1 MEIDFFPIDISY
13 ETNVAGRAAIQLF
26 GRTINGEK
34 ICVIDPNFEPYFYA
48 VPEDPNQISKLI
60 EQISLLSY
68 EEDNSRFFVTKVE
81 QLKKKILRK
90 DIESLKIYVNH
101 PSAVPQLKRDVK
113 AISGIKETREA
124 DLLFI
129 RRYLIDKNLAP
140 SVLTKVE
147 GDLIERS
154 DLNVDLVIK
163 AKEIKQIV
171 SSEVNKKLKL
181 LAFDIEVYTTEN
193 QYPSDK
199 KDPILMISLVGNN
212 FRKVITWKRFNT
224 NNHDIEFVKDESE
237 LILRFKEIVLEY
249 NPDYL
254 MGYFSDGFDFP
265 YINARAKI
273 NRIPLV
279 FNNHKLKVLNKA
291 GETSSKILG
300 ISHLDIF
307 KFIKNI
313 MSGSLRL
320 DNYTLNNVALE
331 LLKEKK
337 IDLRPDLIG
346 IAWDLGNEEIEKYCE
361 YNLQDSILV
370 FNLADKIIPNIEE
383 LVRLTSIPAFDVC
396 RISYSQLVEGY
407 LIKCSKEYNEIY
419 PNKPDR
425 GTLSLRKTQT
435 YQGAFVFNPNPGLY
449 ENIVVFDFLSLYPS
463 IIVSHNIC
471 TSTLL
476 NGKEENA
483 FETPEILENNSNV
496 KFYFTSKYDGFIP
509 SVLKDVLLKRAKI
522 KSLLKQNKDPILES
536 RSYAL
541 KTIAN
546 ATYGYFAFFGA
557 RWYSKECAMSI
568 TALGRKYILDV
579 IGKAQ
584 GQNIKILYADTDSCF
599 FALEDKSKEFILDF
613 IKQINIELPS
623 FMELELENFYTR
635 AIFVMKKGENEEGAK
650 KKYAL
655 ITEDG
660 KIKVRGF
667 ETIRR
672 DWSYIAKETQK
683 KVLER
688 ILKEKDIE
696 GAFDYVK
703 NIVEDIKN
711 KKIPKDLMIIRT
723 QLKKAVE
730 NYDLIGPHVVIAKK
744 MIDKGLFVA
753 PGSVIQYIVEEG
765 KGLVRDKAV
774 LPEESKSYD
783 SKYYIEN
790 QVLPAVDKIFES
802 VGYETSEFTEEKS
815 QLKLKEFLK

>member
-1 MEIDFFPIDISY
+1 MELDFFPIDLAY
-13 ETNVAGRAAIQLF
+13 ETNIVGRAAIQLF
-26 GRTINGEK
+26 GRTINNEK

-48 VPEDPNQISKLI
+48 IPENHELI
-60 EQISLLSY
+60 TRLIGQISLLSY
-68 EEDNSRFFVTKVE
+68 EEDNSRFFVTKIE
-81 QLKKKILRK
+81 QVKKKVLRK
-90 DIESLKIYVNH
+90 EIDALKIYVNH
-101 PSAVPQLKRDVK
+101 PSAVPQLKREVK
-113 AISGIKETREA
+113 LINGIKEIREA

-129 RRYLIDKNLAP
+129 RRYLIDKNLVP
-140 SVLTKVE
+140 SLLTKVE

-154 DLNVDLVIK
+154 DLNVDLVIR
-163 AKEIKQIV
+163 AKDIKQVI
-171 SSEVNKKLKL
+171 STESNEKLKL
-181 LAFDIEVYTTEN
+181 LAFDIEVYTLEN
-193 QYPSDK
+193 QYPSDN
-199 KDPILMISLVGNN
+199 KDPILMISLVGDN
-212 FRKVITWKRFNT
+212 FQKVITWKEFKT
-224 NNHDIEFVKDESE
+224 DKDYIEFVKNESE
-237 LILRFKEIVLEY
+237 LILKFKEILLDY

-254 MGYFSDGFDFP
+254 IGYFSDGFDLP
-265 YINARAKI
+265 YIKARAKI
-273 NRIPLV
+273 NKIPLI
-279 FNNHKLKVLNKA
+279 FNNHNLQISTK
-291 GETSSKILG
+291 GRETIAKILG

-313 MSGSLRL
+313 MAGSLRL
-320 DNYTLNNVALE
+320 DNYTLNNVSLE

-346 IAWDLGNEEIEKYCE
+346 VAWDLGNEEIEKYCE

-370 FNLADKIIPNIEE
+370 LKLADKIIPNIEE
-383 LVRLTSIPAFDVC
+383 LVRLTSTPAFDVC
-396 RISYSQLVEGY
+396 RMGYSQLVENY
-407 LIKCSKEYNEIY
+407 LIKCSKDYNELY

-449 ENIVVFDFLSLYPS
+449 ENIAVFDFLSLYPS

-471 TSTLL
+471 LSTLL
-476 NGKEENA
+476 NEFEENS
-483 FETPEILENNSNV
+483 FETPEILENNSKV

-509 SVLKDVLLKRAKI
+509 TVLKDVLLKRSKI
-522 KSLLKQNKDPILES
+522 KALLKQNKDPILES

-541 KTIAN
+541 KTVAN

-568 TALGRKYILDV
+568 TSLGRKYIQEV
-579 IGKAQ
+579 IEKAQ
-584 GQNIKILYADTDSCF
+584 SKNIKILYADTDSIF
-599 FALEDKSKEFILDF
+599 ISLEDKSKDFIKEF

-623 FMELELENFYTR
+623 FMELELENFYSR

-655 ITEDG
+655 ISEDG

-683 KVLER
+683 KVLEL
-688 ILKEKDIE
+688 ILKNKDIE
-696 GAFDYVK
+696 GAFNYVK
-703 NIVEDIKN
+703 NVIEDIKN
-711 KKIPKDLMIIRT
+711 KKISNDLMIIRT
-723 QLKKAVE
+723 QLKKEVG

-744 MIDKGLFVA
+744 MQDKGLLVP
-753 PGSVIQYIVEEG
+753 PGSVIRYIVEDG
-765 KGLVRDKAV
+765 KGLIRDKAV

-802 VGYETSEFTEEKS
+802 VGYDKSELIEEKS